1 MVTSVEARQ
10 TRLLGGRRYAWP
22 LLAALCA
29 AGLAWGGWSWWVE
42 HRYKAAMA
50 GIESSI
56 MGGHYAL
63 ACRDLESLLSWK
75 ADPNGGIVYL
85 LGSCEL
91 ARGRNQ
97 AASEAWARVRPGT
110 AFWEKAIRG
119 RVRLLQESG
128 HYSAVE
134 ELVSDA
140 AQDRRSDPTAVRLML
155 LPLFS
160 DLGRI
165 EEAER
170 LIEDRW
176 EHENDLGEGA
186 LEPAI
191 KLILQ
196 HIGLTLN
203 EPPVEK
209 VSAVLN
215 RAAGL
220 APQDDRVWLGR
231 ANLAIRTGKLEE
243 AGRLLDSCQKRRP
256 HDVAVWRARL
266 SWGIIAK
273 RTDAVQQA
281 MTHLTR
287 EALKPSQL
295 HRIQAWLAA
304 QQRDITTERQ
314 QLEQLLVADPADL
327 KALNRLAQLAE
338 ANDEPD
344 RAARLRQRMDETNR
358 LQALYEILYQ
368 RKQPIRDAVKMA
380 KLAEQLGR
388 IFVARGFLTIALAND
403 PNRDDL
409 RRDSLRLI
417 QSRTTRT
424 K

>member
-1 MVTSVEARQ
+1 
-10 TRLLGGRRYAWP
+10 
-22 LLAALCA
+22 
-29 AGLAWGGWSWWVE
+29 
-42 HRYKAAMA
+42 MA

-128 HYSAVE
+128 HYAAAE
-134 ELVSDA
+134 ELINDA
-140 AQDRRSDPTAVRLML
+140 AQHHRSDPTAVRLML
-155 LPLFS
+155 VTSFS

-165 EEAER
+165 DEAER

-176 EHENDLGEGA
+176 EHENAMGEGA

-196 HIGLTLN
+196 HIGLRST

-209 VSAVLN
+209 VRAVLD
-215 RAAGL
+215 RAAAL
-220 APQDDRVWLGR
+220 VPEDDRVWLGR
-231 ANLAIRTGKLEE
+231 ANLAIRTGDLEE
-243 AGRLLDSCQKRRP
+243 AGRLLDSCQQRRP
-256 HDVAVWRARL
+256 HDVTLWRARL
-266 SWGIIAK
+266 NWGVARK

-281 MTHLTR
+281 MTHLPP
-287 EALKPSQL
+287 EALKPFQL
-295 HRIQAWLAA
+295 HRVQAWLAA
-304 QQRDITTERQ
+304 QQGDRATESQ
-314 QLEQLLVADPADL
+314 ELEQLLIADPADL
-327 KALNRLAQLAE
+327 KALDRLAQLAE
-338 ANDEPD
+338 ANGEPD
-344 RAARLRQRMDETNR
+344 RAARLRPRTEEIKR
-358 LQALYEILYQ
+358 LQTRYERLYQ
-368 RKQPIRDAVKMA
+368 RKQPIRDAVEMA
-380 KLAEQLGR
+380 RLAEQLGR
-388 IFVARGFLTIALAND
+388 IIEARGFLTIALAND

-409 RRDSLRLI
+409 RRDLLRLN